1 LADVATFA
9 TGDPERGRRHAQER
23 LGQRG
28 AAALAV

>member
-1 LADVATFA
+1 MCFAPGA
-9 TGDPERGRRHAQER
+9 TGDRERGRRYAQER